1 MFRSSVLVAMR
12 LMQISKR
19 EQIVAQADRLFY
31 EQGFE
36 FTSFANIA
44 EAVQISRGNFYYHFK
59 SKDEILEAVIAR
71 RLANTQAMLD
81 SWQLQ
86 GDSPR
91 ARIGCFIQILIAN
104 SSKILKFGCP
114 IGTLSTEL
122 AKLNHQALDRANGLF
137 SLFRQWLGE
146 QLMAMKF
153 TPQQADTLAMHLLAR
168 SQGIATLANAFNDM
182 SFIEQEVE
190 LLNQWLDLQIQS
202 LQS

>member
-1 MFRSSVLVAMR
+1 ML
-12 LMQISKR
+12 LSKR
-19 EQIVAQADRLFY
+19 EQIVAEADRLFY
-31 EQGFE
+31 QQGFE

-146 QLMAMKF
+146 QLMAMEF

>member
-1 MFRSSVLVAMR
+1 
-12 LMQISKR
+12 MQISKR

-91 ARIGCFIQILIAN
+91 ARISCFIQILIAN

-122 AKLNHQALDRANGLF
+122 AKLNHQALGHANGLF

-146 QLMAMKF
+146 QLMAMEF

-182 SFIEQEVE
+182 NFIEQEVE